1 MGVEIFD
8 KRVSNDKYSKMKLFW
23 FLAAL
28 AIAEEVDDLGNKKNK
43 VDKGPRECAGDKLS
57 DSDDGSKLWKC
68 RSRNPDN
75 KNPHLTKRC
84 KLKCKM
90 ARSAVVAVT
99 LRSTAT
105 PERVGYSASPRLS
118 SLQVTASRCQKFN
131 HKKRMKL

>member
-28 AIAEEVDDLGNKKNK
+28 AVADEVDDLGNKKNK
-43 VDKGPRECAGDKLS
+43 VDKGPRECAGTKLE
-57 DSDDGSKLWKC
+57 DSGDFKFWKC

-84 KLKCKM
+84 KLKCKKGTGN
-90 ARSAVVAVT
+90 AKVYCHAGQGWV
-99 LRSTAT
+99 LRKSTNVIT
-105 PERVGYSASPRLS
+105 PGD
-118 SLQVTASRCQKFN
+118 CQ
-131 HKKRMKL
+131 